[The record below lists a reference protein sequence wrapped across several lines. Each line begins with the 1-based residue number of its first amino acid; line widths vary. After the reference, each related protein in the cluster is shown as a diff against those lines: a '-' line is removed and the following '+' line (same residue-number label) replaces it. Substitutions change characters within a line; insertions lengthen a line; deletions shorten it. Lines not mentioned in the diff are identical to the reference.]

1 MSKTTLF
8 CPIFVFVNTGFFFK
22 TCHDPL
28 WASKQMQY
36 TIEAASYIPLS
47 LRPCPNII
55 RNFWV
60 IDLFYCVTVLELGV
74 DRRFMRNANDL
85 PHYKTP
91 AFARLTR
98 SRADQ
103 VKQPRGN
110 DCYICAR
117 TLLSMRL
124 EEDFAQHVDR
134 HLRHCYSCEK
144 EFQSLYLTSLN
155 HVRNGADA
163 LGCERR
169 RTEVAFSFCAAH
181 CYIQGVRPG
190 VHVQR

>member
-1 MSKTTLF
+1 MSW
-8 CPIFVFVNTGFFFK
+8 P
-22 TCHDPL
+22 P
-28 WASKQMQY
+28 
-36 TIEAASYIPLS
+36 
-47 LRPCPNII
+47 
-55 RNFWV
+55 
-60 IDLFYCVTVLELGV
+60 LGV
-74 DRRFMRNANDL
+74 KTNAIHNRSSQLYSIKFASLPKYNKKLLGHWLVLLCHSSWVGRWQAVYEECKWPATLQNTSVRTINPQSRRPSQAA
-85 PHYKTP
+85 PWE
-91 AFARLTR
+91 RLLYLC
-98 SRADQ
+98 ADF
-103 VKQPRGN
+103 VV
-110 DCYICAR
+110 YA
-117 TLLSMRL
+117 L